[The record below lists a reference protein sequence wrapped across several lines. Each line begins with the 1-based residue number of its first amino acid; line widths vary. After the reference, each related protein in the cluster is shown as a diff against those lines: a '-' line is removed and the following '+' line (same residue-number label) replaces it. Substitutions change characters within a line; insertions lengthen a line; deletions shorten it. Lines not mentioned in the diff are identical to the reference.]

1 MADESHGA
9 NLRGANFK
17 GKNLA
22 GADFSHANIRGAD
35 FSNAV
40 LVGANF
46 SHAKAGLPTSKTIY
60 LIALSLILSLFAGL
74 IAAYAGAIIGDLL
87 SNDIYGH
94 SFFGFVTLITFVIF
108 LIVIFWQGL
117 GATLAIVAEAVAAC
131 LIAAIAFFPANQA
144 GHNLS
149 VGSILT
155 AVTLAG
161 TMAGI
166 GHIAVAV
173 AVERVLALPGARAL
187 TLFIALMGAVLGT
200 LFGVKA
206 EESTPLESV
215 FFAFL
220 ITVFVAL
227 VAIASGIYVGWQ
239 AITGN
244 KKYRIIY
251 SLAIAIATQGGTNF
265 RGANLTDADFT
276 QATVKGVDFRNATL
290 TRTCWFQAQNLAR
303 ARVEDTY
310 LEDSRVQQ
318 LVITKDGQ
326 NQKFHHLNLREL
338 NLKEA
343 NLQSAS
349 FISTNL
355 SEATLQNANL
365 KGAKLVQTQL
375 YQATL
380 TEACLTG
387 ACIENWGISTDTQLD
402 GVKCEYV
409 YMRLPTEDDP
419 DPWRK
424 PDKRNE
430 TFKEGDFADFI
441 APIIKTLDLYQT
453 QDVDMRQVAKKF
465 KTLDLFH
472 HEGIDPTAAAIAVT
486 QLAENHPEAELEVV
500 ALEGRG
506 KEKIRLQAKVASNA
520 NSSKLYTEYFEKYTE
535 IKSLSYTD
543 LQAFLLGIK
552 AKDEWIDSLIKL
564 LENAIKQPKF
574 YVETFQNQGELV
586 MSQSKGNVNISGAQG
601 NVSGV
606 AAAGENLSMTGV
618 AIGEISGNV
627 TNTINQ
633 LPDSPEP
640 DKPGIKKLLM
650 KLQAAIEADRNLNDE
665 DKAEALEQ
673 VKAIA
678 EAGQKPEDGAMQKMA
693 KNAMKFL
700 KGTIADLPSTVELVQ
715 TCGKILPLI
724 TKFFGLP

>member
-1 MADESHGA
+1 MAHEFYRA
-9 NLRGANFK
+9 NLRGADFK

-22 GADFSHANIRGAD
+22 GADFSHADIRGTN
-35 FSNAV
+35 FCNAI

-46 SHAKAGLPTSKTIY
+46 SYARAGLRTLQAIS
-60 LIALSLILSLFAGL
+60 LVALSLILSLFAG
-74 IAAYAGAIIGDLL
+74 IISGYAGALIGDLL
-87 SNDIYGH
+87 STPADGFF
-94 SFFGFVTLITFVIF
+94 FFGIVSSITLAIF
-108 LIVIFWQGL
+108 LIVIFLQGL
-117 GATLAIVAEAVAAC
+117 GATLAALAEIVAAC
-131 LIAAIAFFPANQA
+131 LIAALAFFPENEPGKA
-144 GHNLS
+144 LI
-149 VGSILT
+149 VGAMFT
-155 AVTLAG
+155 ALALAG
-161 TMAGI
+161 AIAGI
-166 GHIAVAV
+166 GNMAVAV
-173 AVERVLALPGARAL
+173 ATGRVMALPKARAF
-187 TLFIALMGAVLGT
+187 TGFMAFIGAVLGA
-200 LFGVKA
+200 LLGVRHDA
-206 EESTPLESV
+206 
-215 FFAFL
+215 AFPVTGL
-220 ITVFVAL
+220 VAL
-227 VAIASGIYVGWQ
+227 VAIAFGVYVGWQ
-239 AITGN
+239 AIAGSR
-244 KKYRIIY
+244 KYKIIY
-251 SLAIAIATQGGTNF
+251 SLAIAIATKGGTSF
-265 RGANLTDADFT
+265 RGANLTDANFT
-276 QATVKGVDFRNATL
+276 QATLKSVDFRKATL
-290 TRTCWFQAQNLAR
+290 TRTCWFQAQNLDR
-303 ARVEDTY
+303 ARVEGTY
-310 LEDSRVQQ
+310 LEDSIVRQ
-318 LVITKDGQ
+318 LAITKEGQ
-326 NQKFHHLNLREL
+326 NQKFNHLNLREL
-338 NLKEA
+338 NLKNA

-365 KGAKLVQTQL
+365 RGAKLVQTQL

-380 TEACLTG
+380 IEACLTG

-402 GVKCEYV
+402 EIKCEYV

-453 QDVDMRQVAKKF
+453 QDVDMRQVAKRF

-472 HEGIDPTAAAIAVT
+472 YDGIDPTAAAIAVT
-486 QLAENHPEAELEVV
+486 HLAENHPEAELEVV

-506 KEKIRLQAKVASNA
+506 QEKIRLQAKVASDA
-520 NSSKLYTEYFEKYTE
+520 NRSELYTEYFEKYTE

-543 LQAFLLGIK
+543 IQALLLGIK
-552 AKDEWIDSLIKL
+552 EKDERIYSLEKL

-574 YVETFQNQGELV
+574 YVETYQNQGEFS
-586 MSQSKGNVNISGAQG
+586 MSQSKGNINISGTQG

-606 AAAGENLSMTGV
+606 AAAGEDLSMTGV
-618 AIGEISGNV
+618 AMGAISGNV

-633 LPDSPEP
+633 LPDSLKP
-640 DKPGIKKLLM
+640 DKPGIKELLTE
-650 KLQAAIEADRNLNDE
+650 LQSAIEADPNLSDE

-715 TCGKILPLI
+715 TCGKLLPLI

>member
-1 MADESHGA
+1 MADEFHGA
-9 NLRGANFK
+9 NLRGADFR

-46 SHAKAGLPTSKTIY
+46 SHAKAGLPTSKIIC
-60 LIALSLILSLFAGL
+60 LIALSLILALFAGL
-74 IAAYAGAIIGDLL
+74 ISAYAGAYLGDLL
-87 SNDIYGH
+87 SNEIYGH
-94 SFFGFVTLITFVIF
+94 SFFGFVALITLVIF

-131 LIAAIAFFPANQA
+131 LIAAIAFFPENQA

-161 TMAGI
+161 TMAGV

-173 AVERVLALPGARAL
+173 AIERILALPGAKAL
-187 TLFIALMGAVLGT
+187 TLFIALIGVVLGT

-215 FFAFL
+215 LVAFL
-220 ITVFVAL
+220 ITVFISL
-227 VAIASGIYVGWQ
+227 VAIAYGIYVGWQ
-239 AITGN
+239 AITGH
-244 KKYRIIY
+244 KKYRIIC
-251 SLAIAIATQGGTNF
+251 SLAIALVAKGGTSF
-265 RGANLTDADFT
+265 RGANLTDANFT
-276 QATVKGVDFRNATL
+276 QATLKSVDFRNATL
-290 TRTCWFQAQNLAR
+290 TRTCWFQSQNLDR
-303 ARVEDTY
+303 ARVEGTY
-310 LEDSRVQQ
+310 LEDTRVRQ
-318 LVITKDGQ
+318 LAITKEGQ
-326 NQKFHHLNLREL
+326 NQKFHHLNLRDL
-338 NLKEA
+338 NLKDA

-375 YQATL
+375 YQAIL
-380 TEACLTG
+380 TEARLTG
-387 ACIENWGISTDTQLD
+387 ACIENWGISTDTRLD
-402 GVKCEYV
+402 GVKCEYI

-441 APIIKTLDLYQT
+441 TPIIKTLDLYQT
-453 QDVDMRQVAKKF
+453 QDVDMRQVAKTF

-472 HEGIDPTAAAIAVT
+472 YNGIDPTAAAIAVT
-486 QLAENHPEAELEVV
+486 QLAENHPDAELEIV

-506 KEKIRLQAKVASNA
+506 REKIRLQAKVASDA
-520 NSSKLYTEYFEKYTE
+520 NRSELYTEYFEKYTE

-543 LQAFLLGIK
+543 LQALLLGIK
-552 AKDEWIDSLIKL
+552 EKDERIQSLEKL
-564 LENAIKQPKF
+564 LENAIQQPKF
-574 YVETFQNQGELV
+574 YVETYQNQGEFT
-586 MSQSKGNVNISGAQG
+586 MSQSKGNINISGTQG
-601 NVSGV
+601 SVSGV
-606 AAAGENLSMTGV
+606 AGAGDNLSMTGV
-618 AIGEISGNV
+618 AIGAISGNV

-640 DKPGIKKLLM
+640 DKPGIKELLTE
-650 KLQAAIEADRNLNDE
+650 LQAAIEADPNLSDE

-678 EAGQKPEDGAMQKMA
+678 EAGQQPEDGAMQKMA

-715 TCGKILPLI
+715 TCGKLLPLI